1 MSNAKPPSPSL
12 PNENHHQDS
21 EILPIPPTNFY
32 GLEATA
38 SSHAGSLP
46 ALLPHMARNDHQT
59 MPASVTMDHGSLTEA
74 APIHR
79 GENDLADHYTQDDHD
94 FLDHSNSA
102 AEGPIRNLS
111 NGADNNNRPPSRPR
125 FQREA
130 ADLRSSTKSPFLIN
144 MPLITPGQL
153 AFSAL
158 QFLPVPILVLNSLKT
173 VVIANE
179 AMGRLLG
186 LLTES
191 SDNDEAANVLGELKG
206 QSLSQVGIDMIQHGR
221 PVWIA
226 WDAFLDSVLDDQAF
240 CGSQASDGESHNAQN
255 EHQKGDITPT
265 AGPAEHKKRQDQCH
279 QTVVEV
285 VISRTELT
293 KSQMQFR
300 PVNKKSDQQTFA
312 KMIITVWEI
321 ADHQTYFT
329 LTFTNTESTSQVAQ
343 LKKPVA
349 RSGTLESAEKKSIA
363 TSSNPP
369 SVTSSHDSSSSPLH
383 RLSPGAVS
391 LASSPFPPMGPPFK
405 SKQSAPSVLQK
416 MLIIKDALLDN
427 TEQPIIAMWHDGS
440 ATYPNAAARR
450 LMDKRASTEARLS
463 RLNDNNGVLGQWALY
478 TEDFSR
484 PLETHEYPISTLL
497 RTQTPFS
504 GHRIGV
510 IDPDGKRL
518 VYDAL
523 AEAIRDEETGEF
535 LAGVVTCRD
544 VTKLA
549 KEIDRIKEVDA
560 ERFKLICDSMPQ
572 LVWTT
577 DPHGS
582 LDFFN
587 TRWTEFTGMTM
598 EESLGIYNWAKCFHP
613 EDMPETRRRWE
624 HSLKTGEPYSV
635 EYRGWNKEGE
645 WRWLLGRA
653 LPLKNPET
661 GKIEKW
667 FGTCT
672 DVHESIET
680 KLAARRTRL
689 QLLSVISHAHVTI
702 FTVDMNRKIT
712 MLEVSGI
719 SPTFLGRGPEHVLIS
734 NRAH

>member
-1 MSNAKPPSPSL
+1 MPTPKTPYHPPPS
-12 PNENHHQDS
+12 NHDDKAS
-21 EILPIPPTNFY
+21 EIRPIPPTNFY
-32 GLEATA
+32 GRDATV
-38 SSHAGSLP
+38 SSHAGFHP
-46 ALLPHMARNDHQT
+46 GVLPHMAKGEHQAV
-59 MPASVTMDHGSLTEA
+59 PASVTMDHGSVAET
-74 APIHR
+74 PSTQSF
-79 GENDLADHYTQDDHD
+79 ENNMAELPPNDGHD
-94 FLDHSNSA
+94 SFSHLDSDETTRPTHSYH
-102 AEGPIRNLS
+102 
-111 NGADNNNRPPSRPR
+111 NGSDGINVPPTRPR
-125 FQREA
+125 FQREI
-130 ADLRSSTKSPFLIN
+130 ADLRSSTNSPFRLQ

-186 LLTES
+186 LLSDS
-191 SDNDEAANVLGELKG
+191 SDNDEVSSVLDQLKG
-206 QSLSQVGIDMIQHGR
+206 QSLSQVGIDMMQNGK

-226 WDAFLDSVLDDQAF
+226 WDAFLDSVHDDQNS
-240 CGSQASDGESHNAQN
+240 CGSQASDDGQQREA
-255 EHQKGDITPT
+255 EGAHQGGDTTPT
-265 AGPAEHKKRQDQCH
+265 ADSTEKKKRSEQCQ

-285 VISRTELT
+285 VISRSELT
-293 KSQMQFR
+293 KSQIQLR
-300 PVNKKSDQQTFA
+300 PTNQSDHQTFA
-312 KMIITVWEI
+312 KMIISIWEI
-321 ADHQTYFT
+321 AEHQTYFT
-329 LTFTNTESTSQVAQ
+329 LTFTNTESSSYVAQ
-343 LKKPVA
+343 KKRAVA
-349 RSGTLESAEKKSIA
+349 RPGTLESAEKKSIA

-369 SVTSSHDSSSSPLH
+369 SVTSSHDSSASPLH

-405 SKQSAPSVLQK
+405 SMQSAPSVLQK

-427 TEQPIIAMWHDGS
+427 TEQPIIAMWRDGS
-440 ATYPNAAARR
+440 AVYPNAAARR
-450 LMDKRASTEARLS
+450 LMDKSASVETRFNRSSDNLS
-463 RLNDNNGVLGQWALY
+463 VLNQWILY
-478 TEDFSR
+478 SEDFSKTLD
-484 PLETHEYPISTLL
+484 PHNYPIAVLIQ
-497 RTQTPFS
+497 TQKPFS
-504 GHRIGV
+504 NLRFGV
-510 IDPDGKRL
+510 IDADGKRL

-523 AEAIRDEETGEF
+523 GEAITDEETGEF

-544 VTKLA
+544 VTKMA

-577 DPHGS
+577 DPQGS

-598 EESLGIYNWAKCFHP
+598 EESLGVYNWVKCFHP

-624 HSLKTGEPYSV
+624 HSLRTGEPYSV
-635 EYRGWNKEGE
+635 EYRGQNKEGE

-653 LPLKNPET
+653 LPLRSPET

-680 KLAARRTRL
+680 KLAARRTRQ

-712 MLEVSGI
+712 MLEVSVTSIG
-719 SPTFLGRGPEHVLIS
+719 SVTRGFGAGTECMY
-734 NRAH
+734 